1 MGKLPHDI
9 LVYVLPDPV
18 LEEVMFG
25 LSLPPALQRYLPYLK
40 FFIAL
45 AGLLL
50 SVALAFPLP
59 AALALR
65 VSLAVQLVAA
75 FGVFFGVNRPREGG
89 NEDPVKSE
97 SKS

>member
-18 LEEVMFG
+18 LEEVMYG
-25 LSLPPALQRYLPYLK
+25 LSLPPALQKCLPYLK

-50 SVALAFPLP
+50 SIALAFPLP
-59 AALALR
+59 AALALK
-65 VSLAVQLVAA
+65 VSLGIQLVAA
-75 FGVFFGVNRPREGG
+75 FGVFFGVNRPREDGI
-89 NEDPVKSE
+89 EAPVKSE
-97 SKS
+97 SRS